1 MADLRQGNRME
12 DRGSGKDVYI
22 YQLGLIK
29 RRRTHTTINCDTTR
43 VFSQTGHHYVSCVR
57 ESFYELGSS
66 ILIEGHNSVMCNFC
80 HSDDFWL
87 HLPTVVSAD
96 DWSHEAVTGLS
107 QKVMH
112 LPRAQNVMD
121 GNPDKSGFYGVT
133 EITILKRKLLSWR
146 TLALGYS
153 GRIVCCL
160 VI

>member
-1 MADLRQGNRME
+1 MADLRQENRME
-12 DRGSGKDVYI
+12 DSRSGKDVSI
-22 YQLGLIK
+22 CQLRLIK
-29 RRRTHTTINCDTTR
+29 QRSTHTTIPP

-66 ILIEGHNSVMCNFC
+66 MLIEGHDSVMCNFC
-80 HSDDFWL
+80 HSEDFWL
-87 HLPTVVSAD
+87 HLPIVVSAD

-146 TLALGYS
+146 TFALGYS
-153 GRIVCCL
+153 GRIVCCFVL
-160 VI
+160 